1 MLYYKGICQLTD
13 MRRSEHDI
21 LHELFNVRKARTC
34 PSTDGRHGGAVRILR
49 IARILRKYTRPMT
62 NTY

>member
-21 LHELFNVRKARTC
+21 LHELFNVREARTC
-34 PSTDGRHGGAVRILR
+34 PSTDGRHGGTVLYEMHEFYEKTLVR
-49 IARILRKYTRPMT
+49 
-62 NTY
+62 